1 MNNKGLR
8 LECFKDKMKVTVELA
23 EHVENYDGVIYTRG
37 SYSMGKRPCFYDAK
51 VGIEREPLS
60 LGTNAKTIKGE

>member
-1 MNNKGLR
+1 
-8 LECFKDKMKVTVELA
+8 MKVTVELA

-60 LGTNAKTIKGE
+60 LGTNSKTIKGE